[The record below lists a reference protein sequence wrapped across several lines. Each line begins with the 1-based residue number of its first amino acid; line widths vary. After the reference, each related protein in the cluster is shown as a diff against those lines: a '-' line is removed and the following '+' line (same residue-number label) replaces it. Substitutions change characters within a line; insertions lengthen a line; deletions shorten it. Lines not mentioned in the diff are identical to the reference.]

1 MRLLFFLCWFV
12 LTSFISI
19 ACQCPL
25 SSLNLEECN
34 KYDLI
39 FKGKI
44 VSIKACDDKPGEA
57 LFKLEELYKGNAT
70 QKFTILFECNTECS
84 LKLNVD
90 EEWLIYTNHKQLN
103 NAQLNWCSRSRKF
116 FSNDKEDFYAVNYGN
131 DYAQELK
138 FLRDNFGLHHFLPET
153 KNATTERNIKP
164 SLYQSILMVVISISF
179 ILLFYWLFNRFF
191 RTK

>member
-1 MRLLFFLCWFV
+1 MHLLFFLCWFV
-12 LTSFISI
+12 LSSFVSL

-25 SSLNLEECN
+25 SSLNLQECN

-44 VSIKACDDKPGEA
+44 VSLKTCDERPGEA
-57 LFKLEELYKGNAT
+57 LFELEELYKGNAT
-70 QKFTILFECNTECS
+70 QKFTILFECNNECA
-84 LKLNVD
+84 LKLNVG
-90 EEWLIYTNHKQLN
+90 EEWIIYTNHKQLN

-131 DYAQELK
+131 DYTQELK

-191 RTK
+191 KTK